1 MENAKKVNSD
11 NFMSLVLESV
21 VNSDNKP
28 LPEAERL
35 AQDAKQAEAVVK
47 DFLKVLDKHQVS
59 PMNGYLIASALAD
72 SIYFM
77 LMDNIETQ
85 STDL

>member
-1 MENAKKVNSD
+1 MGNTKKVNDD

-21 VNSDNKP
+21 VNSDTKP
-28 LPEAERL
+28 LSETERL
-35 AQDAKQAEAVVK
+35 AQDAKQAEVVVK
-47 DFLKVLDKHQVS
+47 DIMKLFEKHQVS

-85 STDL
+85 NAKF